1 MILQPPLTLQ
11 TKSRRHVD
19 FVWRINFD
27 EVFLNLEHYKEVY
40 NYCMAFNLI
49 YDALR
54 LHHDVRT
61 LEEDTFLKGNLVSQ
75 FLHFIQQIVF
85 LWLQ

>member
-1 MILQPPLTLQ
+1 
-11 TKSRRHVD
+11 
-19 FVWRINFD
+19 
-27 EVFLNLEHYKEVY
+27 
-40 NYCMAFNLI
+40 MAFNLI

-85 LWLQ
+85 L